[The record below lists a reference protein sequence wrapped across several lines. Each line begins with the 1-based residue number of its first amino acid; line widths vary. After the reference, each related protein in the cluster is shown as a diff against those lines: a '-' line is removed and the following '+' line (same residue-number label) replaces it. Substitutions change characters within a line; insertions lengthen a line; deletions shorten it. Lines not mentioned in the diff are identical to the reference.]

1 MSSIKLKL
9 VISIIATQLVCG
21 QMSAQTPAAGMQ
33 NQGPRVSAPS
43 SNDAQLFT
51 DDDVQLIRKDIR
63 SQKKQI
69 VAANMDLSA
78 ADAEKFWPV
87 YDAYAADLS
96 KIYDTK
102 VTVIQDYLQNYQT
115 MNGDQAE
122 AYLQKRANIE
132 QSIMQL
138 RLKYLPQFRKVISG
152 RQTAKFFQIDW
163 RLGLMIDLQLAQ
175 MPIVDP

>member
-1 MSSIKLKL
+1 
-9 VISIIATQLVCG
+9 
-21 QMSAQTPAAGMQ
+21 
-33 NQGPRVSAPS
+33 
-43 SNDAQLFT
+43 
-51 DDDVQLIRKDIR
+51 
-63 SQKKQI
+63 
-69 VAANMDLSA
+69 
-78 ADAEKFWPV
+78 V

-102 VTVIQDYLQNYQT
+102 VAVIQDYLQNYQT

-122 AYLQKRANIE
+122 AYLRKRADAE
-132 QSIMQL
+132 RAIMQL